1 LRASFVSLRRS
12 LGFCAGQI
20 SARIHFCRRLSF
32 ACFDSP
38 RSSAPARQGAG
49 PLVLPFFPFS
59 CGWVFSIPL
68 AICRLLIFPLRVRF
82 SVDLHRLAASRFPL
96 LVSVSWIQGASF
108 PLSVFLI
115 DSEQRAS
122 PSVPAQRS
130 CRLVLLSRSGVS
142 SHVDLRSDLFLCE
155 FCSGSIS
162 RSARTRVRSDFG
174 FGRRCRSPTLLGLPP
189 DFIAVSFAAALV
201 LCSIFGPL
209 SEERPYRSILAHPV
223 RSLSKGVFRFS
234 AGRPRV
240 SRCDF
245 WSSSSIS
252 VLGFTAALG
261 RSVATGSFCSAP

>member
-38 RSSAPARQGAG
+38 RSSAPARPGAG
-49 PLVLPFFPFS
+49 PFVLLFFPSS